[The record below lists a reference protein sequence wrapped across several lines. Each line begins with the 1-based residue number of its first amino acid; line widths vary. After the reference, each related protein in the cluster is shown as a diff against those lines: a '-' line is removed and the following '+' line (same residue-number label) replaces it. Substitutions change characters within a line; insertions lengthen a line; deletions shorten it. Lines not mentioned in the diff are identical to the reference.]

1 MSEYPKE
8 VEWKKPDTK
17 NTLFH
22 LFKIQKLR
30 KLIGGDRVKIEV
42 NFQEIFWVKVLL
54 SFLFVH
60 ELRFEIRNFE

>member
-30 KLIGGDRVKIEV
+30 KLIGGDRVKIVVTLWKAVTREGTGAGGAGGG
-42 NFQEIFWVKVLL
+42 
-54 SFLFVH
+54 
-60 ELRFEIRNFE
+60 

>member
-30 KLIGGDRVKIEV
+30 KLIGGDRVKIVVTLWKAVTREGTGAGV
-42 NFQEIFWVKVLL
+42 GGGG
-54 SFLFVH
+54 
-60 ELRFEIRNFE
+60 